1 MTVHPAPKPEAT
13 AATTIQRHERGRHS
27 RNSLSMLL
35 EKPEAPAPDV
45 DTASATRA
53 PRRQKA
59 ARWFMRKDVA
69 LHCHHGD
76 LWLSVLGRVLNLTG
90 LVAKHS
96 GSSVQPLID
105 AAGTDVSHW
114 FDPSTGDVRTHVSP
128 LTEHEAP
135 YTPRRNGGVAF
146 LHVPDHSRVGSDVE
160 APPEVP
166 WWRDES
172 LMVGRL
178 TARSR
183 KVRLLNMESTL
194 EVTLEVPSEEIIG
207 DIATR
212 YIKLVFD
219 PKARQEHQSVLLNI
233 TTVEP

>member
-1 MTVHPAPKPEAT
+1 M
-13 AATTIQRHERGRHS
+13 S
-27 RNSLSMLL
+27 R
-35 EKPEAPAPDV
+35 
-45 DTASATRA
+45 R
-53 PRRQKA
+53 
-59 ARWFMRKDVA
+59 
-69 LHCHHGD
+69 
-76 LWLSVLGRVLNLTG
+76 
-90 LVAKHS
+90 
-96 GSSVQPLID
+96 
-105 AAGTDVSHW
+105 
-114 FDPSTGDVRTHVSP
+114 
-128 LTEHEAP
+128 
-135 YTPRRNGGVAF
+135 
-146 LHVPDHSRVGSDVE
+146 
-160 APPEVP
+160 PPEVP